1 MLRLKNPLGG
11 NSEFSAYGD
20 KNVIEGIQVDGVDL
34 IPDSNK
40 KVNIDLSDKVG
51 KEDGKG
57 LSSNDFTDELKEKL
71 EDIEDDA
78 DVNIIEGVQ
87 VDGVDLVPNANKKVN
102 IDLSDKVGKE
112 DGKGLSSN
120 DFTDE
125 LKQKLEDIED
135 DADVNII
142 EGVQVDGVDLVP
154 NATKKVNIDLSGKQN
169 VLTFD
174 NVPTEGS
181 NNPVKSGGTF
191 SAIDDVNSD
200 LQDTKNRV
208 TAVEEDI
215 IAKTAEA
222 QQVTQELTDTI
233 SGVNTDLQGAKGRI
247 STIEGKIPNQAS
259 SQNQVADKEFVN
271 SSIAR
276 ETAYFISNSGEPF
289 TSVAQLLA
297 YAGEITNND
306 YAYVTGQDNDGNTYF
321 DCYKY
326 SSRTGS
332 WGKEYRLNNSSFTA
346 VQWAAITSGITAQLV
361 GQITANQQAILQ
373 LALDLANKVDKVA
386 GKGLSTNDFDNTAKQ
401 KVTDAYVKP
410 QTGIPKSDL
419 ASDVTSHWNL
429 LGETLLTD
437 NASVTG
443 LTVTP
448 TGNNAG
454 FLQNYSKFK
463 VVIEINPADTTAT
476 VFNPKLYFRRNG
488 GLSGRIYE
496 SPGTSFGSLKLQSDN
511 KFYAVFILEKMTDDI
526 MQTTLM
532 PQGNNYTGQ
541 ATFFGGQVFGAFT
554 TDVSSILADDIF
566 FRNFESTASI
576 STGSSMKLYAWE
588 E

>member
-11 NSEFSAYGD
+11 NSELSPYGD
-20 KNVIEGIQVDGVDL
+20 KNVIEGVQVDGVDL
-34 IPDSNK
+34 IPDATK
-40 KVNIDLSDKVG
+40 KVNIKGKYAKPADGIPKSDLSSGVQESLEKADSAIQQHQDISSKVDK
-51 KEDGKG
+51 ENGKG
-57 LSSNDFTDELKEKL
+57 LSTNDFTDELKKKL
-71 EDIEDDA
+71 EDIESNA

-87 VDGVDLVPNANKKVN
+87 VDGVDLVPNGNKKVN
-102 IDLSDKVGKE
+102 IDLSDKV
-112 DGKGLSSN
+112 
-120 DFTDE
+120 
-125 LKQKLEDIED
+125 
-135 DADVNII
+135 V
-142 EGVQVDGVDLVP
+142 
-154 NATKKVNIDLSGKQN
+154 
-169 VLTFD
+169 
-174 NVPTEGS
+174 
-181 NNPVKSGGTF
+181 
-191 SAIDDVNSD
+191 
-200 LQDTKNRV
+200 
-208 TAVEEDI
+208 
-215 IAKTAEA
+215 
-222 QQVTQELTDTI
+222 
-233 SGVNTDLQGAKGRI
+233 
-247 STIEGKIPNQAS
+247 
-259 SQNQVADKEFVN
+259 
-271 SSIAR
+271 
-276 ETAYFISNSGEPF
+276 
-289 TSVAQLLA
+289 
-297 YAGEITNND
+297 
-306 YAYVTGQDNDGNTYF
+306 
-321 DCYKY
+321 
-326 SSRTGS
+326 
-332 WGKEYRLNNSSFTA
+332 
-346 VQWAAITSGITAQLV
+346 
-361 GQITANQQAILQ
+361 
-373 LALDLANKVDKVA
+373 KVA
-386 GKGLSTNDFDNTAKQ
+386 GKGLSTNDFDNIAKQ

-437 NASVTG
+437 NTSVTG

-448 TGNNAG
+448 TGKNAG

-463 VVIEINPADTTAT
+463 VVIEITPADTTAT

-496 SPGTSFGSLKLQSDN
+496 SPGISFGSLKLQSDN